1 MTSNNNRQTSSNL
14 SSLQNKGN
22 ENYRNQLVIIR
33 DFLKKNT
40 ATRYMIAIKTG
51 IPIQSVCYR
60 VAALFESDRVAVV
73 KIDHCQISGYY
84 AEYLTTDPEQFPD
97 NLQTKLNFE

>member
-1 MTSNNNRQTSSNL
+1 MNNGTNHNPN
-14 SSLQNKGN
+14 QNPSFLHNEGT
-22 ENYRNQLVIIR
+22 ENYRNQLVVIR
-33 DFLKKNT
+33 DFLQNNT

-73 KIDHCQISGYY
+73 KIDHCQISGHN

-97 NLQTKLNFE
+97 NLQTKLNF